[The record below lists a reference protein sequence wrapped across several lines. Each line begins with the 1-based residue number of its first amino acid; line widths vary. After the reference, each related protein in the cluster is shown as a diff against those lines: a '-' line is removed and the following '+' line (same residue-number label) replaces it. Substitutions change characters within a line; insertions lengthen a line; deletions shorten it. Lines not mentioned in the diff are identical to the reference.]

1 MSMPDAEPVAPS
13 TPAPRTLPWGLVALW
28 PVVELVSVLAGLAV
42 VEVAGGSRHNFGDV
56 LGAQELGLL
65 FGLPVLA
72 LLFLRRA
79 ERDGQ
84 TVPFP
89 VNGRVL
95 LIGAAAGAGLL
106 IADGTANQL
115 DRLLFGVTSAPH
127 GHIPPWS
134 AVLLL
139 VTNGVVGPVCEELA
153 WRGVLQPRMI
163 VRFGTVPGLVLTAVL
178 FSLKHCV
185 VDFSFGRLF
194 AIIAFGLVAGAVRI
208 RWGTST
214 SAAAHVT
221 ANLVGSIFLLAS

>member
-1 MSMPDAEPVAPS
+1 M
-13 TPAPRTLPWGLVALW
+13 PWGLVALW
-28 PVVELVSVLAGLAV
+28 PVVEIVSVLAGLTV
-42 VEVAGGSRHNFGDV
+42 VEAAGGSRHDFGSL

-65 FGLPVLA
+65 VGMPLLA

-84 TVPFP
+84 AVPFP
-89 VNGRVL
+89 VNRRVL
-95 LIGAAAGAGLL
+95 LIGAAAGIALL
-106 IADGTANQL
+106 VADGGANQL
-115 DRLLFGVTSAPH
+115 DRLLFGTPH
-127 GHIPPWS
+127 RSSGDVPVWA

-139 VTNGVVGPVCEELA
+139 VTNGVIGPVCEEFA
-153 WRGVLQPRMI
+153 WRGVLQPRLTA
-163 VRFGTVPGLVLTAVL
+163 RFGTANGLLVTAVL

-194 AIIAFGLVAGAVRI
+194 AILAFGLVAGAVRI

-221 ANLVGSIFLLAS
+221 ANVIGSAFLLAS